1 MKVCVSNLSLCQ
13 LGIVWI
19 TNPNYACLQN
29 KNQKK
34 VSRAHKLVH
43 FGWGVLLLHAVKR
56 RFREPGC
63 TLCKTTSMRNG
74 EDNRLA
80 LMPLLRL
87 P

>member
-1 MKVCVSNLSLCQ
+1 MKVCVSNLSLYHR
-13 LGIVWI
+13 

-43 FGWGVLLLHAVKR
+43 FGWGLLLLHAVKR

-63 TLCKTTSMRNG
+63 TLCKTTSMRTG
-74 EDNRLA
+74 EDNRIA
-80 LMPLLRL
+80 LMCHMMPLLR
-87 P
+87 